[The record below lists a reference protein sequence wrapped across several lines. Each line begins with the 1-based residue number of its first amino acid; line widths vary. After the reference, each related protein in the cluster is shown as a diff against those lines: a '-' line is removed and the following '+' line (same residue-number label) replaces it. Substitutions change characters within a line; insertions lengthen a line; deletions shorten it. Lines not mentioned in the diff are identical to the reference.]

1 MKHEITNEQPFAWF
15 LRVWQGRLINQ
26 LERERERERAS
37 VTLFRFEWNAVETF
51 LDAFHPLFRQRV
63 SVSRGYSSL
72 SLSLSLVQFNS
83 IVSPVSFHRLDHQ
96 RFLFILRLCRK
107 VSSEHPRSYPPRLSG
122 RSMGG
127 KRTGIPSP
135 YAIKRWP

>member
-26 LERERERERAS
+26 LERERERTSECNVVS
-37 VTLFRFEWNAVETF
+37 VRVKRGRNV
-51 LDAFHPLFRQRV
+51 PRRV
-63 SVSRGYSSL
+63 SSPVSSKSL
-72 SLSLSLVQFNS
+72 CLSWIQFSLPLSLSLVQFNS
-83 IVSPVSFHRLDHQ
+83 IVSPASFHRLDYQ
-96 RFLFILRLCRK
+96 RFLFILRLCPK
-107 VSSEHPRSYPPRLSG
+107 VSSEHPPRLSG

-135 YAIKRWP
+135 YAIKR

>member
-26 LERERERERAS
+26 LERERERTSECNVVS
-37 VTLFRFEWNAVETF
+37 VRVKRGRNV
-51 LDAFHPLFRQRV
+51 PRRV
-63 SVSRGYSSL
+63 SSPVSSKSL
-72 SLSLSLVQFNS
+72 CLSWIQFSLPLSLSLVQFNS
-83 IVSPVSFHRLDHQ
+83 IVSPASFHRLDYQ
-96 RFLFILRLCRK
+96 RFLFILRLCPK

-135 YAIKRWP
+135 YAIKR

>member
-26 LERERERERAS
+26 LERERERTSECNVVS
-37 VTLFRFEWNAVETF
+37 VRVKRGRNV
-51 LDAFHPLFRQRV
+51 PRRV
-63 SVSRGYSSL
+63 SSPVSSKSL
-72 SLSLSLVQFNS
+72 CLSWIQFSLPLSLSLVQFNS
-83 IVSPVSFHRLDHQ
+83 IVSPASFHRLDHQ
-96 RFLFILRLCRK
+96 RFLFILRLCPK
-107 VSSEHPRSYPPRLSG
+107 VSSEHPPRLSG

-135 YAIKRWP
+135 YAIKR

>member
-26 LERERERERAS
+26 LERERERTSECNVVS
-37 VTLFRFEWNAVETF
+37 VRVKRGRNV
-51 LDAFHPLFRQRV
+51 PRRV
-63 SVSRGYSSL
+63 SSPVSSKSL
-72 SLSLSLVQFNS
+72 CLSWIQFSLPLSLSLVQFNS

-96 RFLFILRLCRK
+96 RFLFILRLCPK
-107 VSSEHPRSYPPRLSG
+107 VSSEHPPRLSG

-135 YAIKRWP
+135 YAIKC